1 MKIEKRQSY
10 RKPIND
16 HCKSCGF
23 DQKAKGTWRQQITLC
38 PITNC
43 ALYPIRPVTERPIPE
58 VVLNYFGVGRSEIAV
73 CGSIRPQEERF
84 NEHDA
89 TDPCPAIT
97 AE

>member
-43 ALYPIRPVTERPIPE
+43 ALYPIRPVTKAPIPE
-58 VVLNYFGVGRSEIAV
+58 GVLNYYGVNGLEIAV
-73 CGSIRPQEERF
+73 CGSVRPQEGRF
-84 NEHDA
+84 NEQEPEEA
-89 TDPCPAIT
+89 APTTKAV
-97 AE
+97 